1 MERFVLCGGNTIRP
15 ASSQEPSS
23 CGWRVDWEESG
34 SGVQEEA
41 VVMIRASPCVGLDQG
56 RGIWDG
62 EEGQR
67 SELFEEKSVGL

>member
-1 MERFVLCGGNTIRP
+1 MEHFVLCGGNTIRP

-41 VVMIRASPCVGLDQG
+41 VVWSEQALVWAWIRAEAFGMERKGRDQSCL
-56 RGIWDG
+56 RRN
-62 EEGQR
+62 Q
-67 SELFEEKSVGL
+67 